1 MANRILGECR
11 LLRSLETFTLAA
23 RRFFSPQLL
32 SVEDDGTI
40 SEVRES
46 SDLMELWGDSL
57 AWALETMTGEV
68 LESGQEGVAARPLA
82 NTFNLSLDLK
92 ETLSVVNRRKI
103 VFVCQLRKEEEI
115 LSTRVLPFVLSKHLS
130 LVELNLKSAVRREG
144 GWLRIEISFVLSQ
157 NDINKVLIVKI
168 VRRDQVIGQLLTVQ
182 GERFNAL
189 ANALRIL
196 D

>member
-1 MANRILGECR
+1 M
-11 LLRSLETFTLAA
+11 
-23 RRFFSPQLL
+23 
-32 SVEDDGTI
+32 EDDGTF

-82 NTFNLSLDLK
+82 NTFNLSLDFN

-168 VRRDQVIGQLLTVQ
+168 VRRDQVIG
-182 GERFNAL
+182 
-189 ANALRIL
+189 
-196 D
+196 